1 MLFDLQ
7 NLVFLGWFALVG
19 ALLNAVGDWLLLG
32 FPVAGRDIKMEMI
45 AQKPAKSVKFGVY
58 IGMIAIPMWLCV
70 LFPVTYLLRD
80 APVPWIAITFVGLV
94 LMISYSLVYHVTYI
108 FYDIAYRQFP
118 NSVERVSKEK
128 RLLQLFLNPVALVTS
143 ISIFIAGVIGGAPV
157 FWLVAN
163 PMLLTVLFS
172 VIARYLPAPFG
183 GYLLTGAGSLVFALF
198 TYVTMIAMS
207 AIDPSIT

>member
-1 MLFDLQ
+1 MLIDLQ
-7 NLVFLGWFALVG
+7 QFVFLGWFALAG

-32 FPVAGRDIKMEMI
+32 FPVAGRDIKMELI
-45 AQKPAKSVKFGVY
+45 AQKPARSVRLGVY

-70 LFPVTYLLRD
+70 LFPVAYLLRD
-80 APVPWIAITFVGLV
+80 APSLWAAVTLVGLT
-94 LMISYSLVYHVTYI
+94 LTISYSLVYHITYI

-118 NSVERVSKEK
+118 DSVEAAAKEK
-128 RLLQLFLNPVALVTS
+128 RRIQLFLNPVALVTS
-143 ISIFIAGVIGGAPV
+143 IAIFIAGIIGGAPV

-172 VIARYLPAPFG
+172 AIARYTPAPFG

-198 TYVTMIAMS
+198 TIATMLALPLS
-207 AIDPSIT
+207 